1 MEDLS
6 KTHAVPL
13 KEWIED
19 GLVFK
24 FWGDNV
30 DKMMGVRDP
39 RADHRGEMVHMFSMI
54 VGLSRTPAPELSH
67 QGRVSSLDELPSEDF
82 LPTLSDIKACKINLV
97 DIISRKITHHISGL
111 TCFSKIVP
119 KHILHRYSQEMA
131 CKSEVFAL
139 DALMKNEC
147 VHRDMVD
154 ILQAYDEYLG
164 EGYTRRVVSGGD
176 YLTCER
182 QRGAQLSTVCGATA
196 SERLALLEPVNED
209 WHCLMTFLT
218 VSR

>member
-6 KTHAVPL
+6 RTHAVPL
-13 KEWIED
+13 EKWIQE
-19 GLVFK
+19 GSVFK

-39 RADHRGEMVHMFSMI
+39 RADHRGGMVHMFSMI

-67 QGRVSSLDELPSEDF
+67 QGRVSSLDQVPSEDF
-82 LPTLSDIKACKINLV
+82 LPTLSDIKAC
-97 DIISRKITHHISGL
+97 
-111 TCFSKIVP
+111 FSKVVP

-131 CKSEVFAL
+131 RKSEVFAL
-139 DALMKNEC
+139 DA
-147 VHRDMVD
+147 
-154 ILQAYDEYLG
+154 LG

-182 QRGAQLSTVCGATA
+182 QRGAQLSTVCGATV

-209 WHCLMTFLT
+209 WHCLLTFLT